1 MTSQF
6 PLPDLDNALIRPFWD
21 AAARHE
27 LRFPKRAD
35 GQFEW
40 YPTDT
45 DREWVQVFGPGQ
57 LYSWVTVHRALHP
70 GYQAL
75 QPYVSALVTFEE
87 APGIRLVTRLLDAPE
102 NLTAQHLTLSAP
114 VDIVFADAGFPNLET
129 GLIAPLARL
138 RA

>member
-6 PLPDLDNALIRPFWD
+6 PLPDLDNPLIRPFWD

-45 DREWVQVFGPGQ
+45 DREWVQISGPGQ

-75 QPYVSALVTFEE
+75 QPYVSALVTFDE
-87 APGIRLVTRLLDAPE
+87 APGIRLVTRLIGPAD
-102 NLTAQHLTLSAP
+102 NLSLGAP
-114 VDIVFADAGFPNLET
+114 VDIVFGDAGLPHLET

>member
-1 MTSQF
+1 M
-6 PLPDLDNALIRPFWD
+6 
-21 AAARHE
+21 
-27 LRFPKRAD
+27 
-35 GQFEW
+35 
-40 YPTDT
+40 
-45 DREWVQVFGPGQ
+45 QVSGPGQ

-75 QPYVSALVTFEE
+75 QPYVSALVTFDE
-87 APGIRLVTRLLDAPE
+87 APGIRLVTRLIGPAD
-102 NLTAQHLTLSAP
+102 NLSLGAP

>member
-1 MTSQF
+1 MSEF
-6 PLPDLDNALIRPFWD
+6 PLPDLNNALIRPFWD
-21 AAARHE
+21 AAARQE

-45 DREWVQVFGPGQ
+45 DREWVKVSGHGQ

-75 QPYVSALVTFEE
+75 QPYVSALVTFDE
-87 APGIRLVTRLLDAPE
+87 APGIRLVTRLIGPTK
-102 NLTAQHLTLSAP
+102 NLTMGAP
-114 VDIVFADAGFPNLET
+114 VEIVFGDAGMPHLET
-129 GLIAPLARL
+129 GLIAPLAKL